1 MFISSLSLTH
11 IHTLLFTI
19 SQTFATNEGKWLE
32 FETETEH
39 FNFWLMYIWWLH
51 VCVCVCIYLFMFSS
65 WGESANPLYSM
76 FSFNVFNI
84 RLGKCASIVYVCV
97 CGINDTTC
105 VLFVWLWKKWNQ
117 LSQQTESRLA
127 MTAVAI
133 SKMND
138 YSLYMVNFGIFPP
151 PSLLLSLT
159 KDKEGLYGGRERER
173 SRGTDN
179 DVRKWVAV
187 SNDIQLPRDFII
199 MHSGRMLVKY

>member
-1 MFISSLSLTH
+1 MWYNSYLYLCMNRILLGERVSKNVHFLSLSLTH

-105 VLFVWLWKKWNQ
+105 VLFIWLWKKWNQ

-138 YSLYMVNFGIFPP
+138 YSLYIWSILAY
-151 PSLLLSLT
+151 SLHPL
-159 KDKEGLYGGRERER
+159 
-173 SRGTDN
+173 
-179 DVRKWVAV
+179 
-187 SNDIQLPRDFII
+187 FC
-199 MHSGRMLVKY
+199 